1 MQDAELNTPFK
12 FMPNITNMTFRPK
25 ENYENYDPLKYNKT
39 NKDLLLKNI
48 LRQNYQNYE
57 QINNNFPIKTNN
69 CKFFFN

>member
-25 ENYENYDPLKYNKT
+25 ENYDPFKYNKA